1 MAKTKPTK
9 STGGRPRKPEPPSR
23 QATQV
28 VGEVCRRCGGDMQQL
43 KIREDRPISG
53 QIAGFVF
60 SRVQHWAARCTN
72 PACQQCGT
80 IRVLIR

>member
-1 MAKTKPTK
+1 MATKPRK
-9 STGGRPRKPEPPSR
+9 SGGGRPKKPEPPSR
-23 QATQV
+23 EATQV
-28 VGEVCRRCGGDMQQL
+28 VGDQCRRCGSEMQQL

-53 QIAGFVF
+53 QIGGFLF

-72 PACQQCGT
+72 EDCRQCGT